1 MLSTCEGVSAAEGK
15 EPAGSARQS
24 SGHRGEQSREERLQ
38 GPGVQEWL
46 DGSRY
51 EGEFV
56 NGLKHGKGRYTW
68 VNGEFYEG
76 FFYKDYK
83 HGDGLYC
90 WPTGHKFTGK
100 FYLNR
105 KEGYGRQMFPDGATF
120 RGLYHA
126 DQKFGPGVV
135 SDPDGCEDVGLWI
148 GERLFKMCNPVED
161 GFSLKVVS
169 GYATFLDRDFN
180 TDSLTKV
187 ENEKDRLPEESFI
200 LPPEIEIYSTDGDHL
215 PLPPGR
221 RRELDEHFYGE
232 LWEPEAYPHQG
243 YKRDPLSTLPLQT
256 RMQVHI
262 HKHRLQAKNVDWDVA
277 AVLSLNRESFG
288 PKGHLEASSKSLIQQ
303 ASRGDLQA
311 VLQILQT
318 GLVHPDVADSQ
329 GHTAL
334 IAATVNCHNN
344 VIHLLLDM
352 GADIDKLNCEGM
364 SALAVCHVLYYPF
377 QSMHTPF
384 AKPPKATQS
393 VRSFSACGSGPKI
406 SQVDFTTNT
415 VRINN
420 RPQTTGTTLNN
431 ETNQSHLSEH
441 RNIPN
446 DPELMPELNEP
457 ATPADTKDLHKEES
471 KGTEEDVQRGNQS
484 RCDLRRGIYESEVKG
499 IEREIWERNKDG
511 EDSEV
516 GESRETEGVEDV
528 EEHLEQ
534 RVRNIHEDDVKEIE
548 ERGSEGTQSSQQWK
562 QCQVEAAGRVQVLK
576 LSTEP
581 LSPIGIPQHSETQ
594 DVVCKRA
601 PRKIQNRVRLNTLKL
616 LLERGADPNACRV
629 PMPVLFLAIM
639 ASDTE
644 AVRRLLL
651 CGARTDVP
659 LPDEAEY
666 FFFSYSRKGLYPL
679 HVAVAL
685 PGPAGPKITE
695 LLLHAVADPD
705 AQAADKDEI
714 YGPDKDDK
722 PLSTNENLLKG
733 GGRTALHVACQRE
746 SDYRNASKIV
756 ALLLAHGAS
765 TDLLWSGH
773 SPLSLAIASGND
785 LVVEEL
791 LKGGANPNLLL
802 GRRVGSALCA
812 LLNFNYHL
820 GGNRAKLLDILF
832 KGGADILMQVKVGR
846 VVGNAVDYAHYSFN
860 QDLRIAHTPFHAL
873 NMRERETFKARR
885 RLLSMIGDLL
895 RQSACQ
901 RQREISER
909 EQTLKLKR
917 ASVISTNGTA
927 RNCENLSPIKEKH
940 RNPEFKFCYHCG
952 RSVSVKLTACSLCH
966 KVFYCSRNCKVK
978 AWDQRHKQ
986 ECSRESASA
995 DGIQRSVV
1003 FKSQGGPRP
1012 LTAVLKPK
1020 AVPRPLVVELKS
1032 QRHPELLSKAEVQ
1045 INLKE
1050 NYSHN

>member
-1 MLSTCEGVSAAEGK
+1 MLSTCEGVSVAEGQ

-24 SGHRGEQSREERLQ
+24 SGHRGDQSREERLQ

-83 HGDGLYC
+83 HGDGLYR

-120 RGLYHA
+120 QGLYHA
-126 DQKFGPGVV
+126 DLKFGPGVL

-148 GERLFKMCNPVED
+148 GERLFKLCNPVED
-161 GFSLKVVS
+161 GFSLKVLS
-169 GYATFLDRDFN
+169 GYATFLDQDFD
-180 TDSLTKV
+180 TDSLTQPPSYPQTEAKTDCKV
-187 ENEKDRLPEESFI
+187 ENEKDRLPEEIFI

-221 RRELDEHFYGE
+221 RRELDQHFYGE

-352 GADIDKLNCEGM
+352 GADIDKMNCEGM

-377 QSMHTPF
+377 QSLHTPF
-384 AKPPKATQS
+384 AKSPKATQ
-393 VRSFSACGSGPKI
+393 VRLYSIPKT

-415 VRINN
+415 VGINN

-431 ETNQSHLSEH
+431 ETNQSLLSE
-441 RNIPN
+441 RLNIAN

-457 ATPADTKDLHKEES
+457 ATPADTKDLNKEES
-471 KGTEEDVQRGNQS
+471 KGKEEEEQRGNQS
-484 RCDLRRGIYESEVKG
+484 RCDLRRGIYKSEFRG
-499 IEREIWERNKDG
+499 IEREICERNKDE
-511 EDSEV
+511 EDSELYKNEELTSDSTCSV
-516 GESRETEGVEDV
+516 STQVRGELM
-528 EEHLEQ
+528 EH
-534 RVRNIHEDDVKEIE
+534 
-548 ERGSEGTQSSQQWK
+548 
-562 QCQVEAAGRVQVLK
+562 
-576 LSTEP
+576 STEP

-594 DVVCKRA
+594 DIVCKSA
-601 PRKIQNRVRLNTLKL
+601 TRKIQNRVRLNTLKL

-651 CGARTDVP
+651 CGASTDVP
-659 LPDEAEY
+659 LPDE
-666 FFFSYSRKGLYPL
+666 RKGLYPL
-679 HVAVAL
+679 HVAVTL

-714 YGPDKDDK
+714 YGPDKVFTQTFFFSMKDDK
-722 PLSTNENLLKG
+722 PLSTNENLLKA

-746 SDYRNASKIV
+746 SDYRNASRIV

-773 SPLSLAIASGND
+773 SPLSLAIVSGNY

-885 RLLSMIGDLL
+885 QLLSMMGDLH

-909 EQTLKLKR
+909 EQTLKLK
-917 ASVISTNGTA
+917 SQ
-927 RNCENLSPIKEKH
+927 
-940 RNPEFKFCYHCG
+940 NPEYKFCYHCG

-978 AWDQRHKQ
+978 AWDERHKK
-986 ECSRESASA
+986 ECNRESASA

-1032 QRHPELLSKAEVQ
+1032 QRHPELLIKAEVQ
-1045 INLKE
+1045 SNLKE